1 MSSSKLQRAIEN
13 PTLELKIVSADVNRI
28 DATDKI
34 DVYAIVSINGETTQP
49 KQAAKTPID
58 YDGGSNPT
66 WNHTVKFSVNEEA
79 AAILS
84 VNVKLFSYWLEGEN
98 DVYLGEVNVPVEEL
112 LASNPIPPYVNG
124 NVNKMKSMTCPIKV
138 TEGGS
143 PKATLSLSYRFKP
156 VRVDDVH
163 SPAPFKPVPN
173 DDVHSPAPDHLTSIG
188 QPPDHSPSIGQP
200 VYPNPDPTIS
210 SGQPVVFS
218 PRFQTGTTKLI
229 LEVVIKYAKDIED
242 VNAFSAMDVYASVAI
257 LKDRKVKDR
266 INTPIAFSA
275 YTNPKWNHKI
285 KCSLD
290 EKLAQDGRLI
300 LLVELMSH
308 RPFLGDKEIGF
319 VRLPV
324 QQLLSSN
331 PPSSLTN
338 GDANGMKLET
348 HALTGPYGKKGV
360 VSFTYR
366 FLTEQVTVP
375 PPASTTPQ
383 PYVMYL
389 PVSPRPYPSSNPI
402 QVSTGYVTVQPGANA
417 GSNDGLVPIFMPPT
431 YQSHGSYNQYSPRQ
445 LKPQPPPQQ
454 SQLKPLPQ
462 QPFPQSLPDI
472 QEA

>member
-1 MSSSKLQRAIEN
+1 MSSSKSQMSLEN
-13 PTLELKIVSADVNRI
+13 PTLELKIVSASEINHI

-34 DVYAIVSINGETTQP
+34 DVYAVVSITGDTTQP

-66 WNHTVKFSVNEEA
+66 WNHTAKFSINEREA
-79 AAILS
+79 NESLLT
-84 VNVKLFSYWLEGEN
+84 VKVKLFSYWLEGEG
-98 DVYLGEVNVPVEEL
+98 DLYLGEVNVPVQEL
-112 LASNPIPPYVNG
+112 LVSNPIPPFVNG

-138 TEGGS
+138 MDGGS
-143 PKATLSLSYRFKP
+143 TKATLSLSYRFKP
-156 VRVDDVH
+156 VLVDDLHPPAPVH
-163 SPAPFKPVPN
+163 SPSTGHPPVHLPSIGQPP
-173 DDVHSPAPDHLTSIG
+173 DHSPSIG

-200 VYPNPDPTIS
+200 VYPNPEQTIS
-210 SGQPVVFS
+210 SGQPVVYS

-242 VNAFSAMDVYASVAI
+242 VNAFSAMDVYASIAI
-257 LKDRKVKDR
+257 LKDRRVKDR

-290 EKLAQDGRLI
+290 ETLAQDGRLI

-319 VRLPV
+319 VRLPI
-324 QQLLSSN
+324 QQLLRSN
-331 PPSSLTN
+331 PPSSTN
-338 GDANGMKLET
+338 GEANSMKLET

-366 FLTEQVTVP
+366 FLTEQVNLP
-375 PPASTTPQ
+375 PPQSATTTPQ

-402 QVSTGYVTVQPGANA
+402 QVSSGYVTVQPA
-417 GSNDGLVPIFMPPT
+417 PIYMPPT
-431 YQSHGSYNQYSPRQ
+431 YQSQGYNQYSPGQ
-445 LKPQPPPQQ
+445 LKPQPPSQQ

-462 QPFPQSLPDI
+462 QPFPQSLPDT